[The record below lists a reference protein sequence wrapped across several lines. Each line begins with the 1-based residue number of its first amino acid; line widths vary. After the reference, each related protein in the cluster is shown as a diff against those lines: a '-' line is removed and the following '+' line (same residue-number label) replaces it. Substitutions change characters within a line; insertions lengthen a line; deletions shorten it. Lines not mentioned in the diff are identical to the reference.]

1 MHPEPLAEPD
11 VVGMELGRAAVRWRV
26 TIPALSVVRWV
37 PISTSVTSPEAPLQS
52 RKVGFPDSGFRLGFP
67 QEAFPRM
74 REAKALARIHPTHS
88 GLPRS
93 SSLKSGLFRF
103 ASLTHAK
110 TAKCSELL
118 CLPQSLLV
126 TGWRPAPPRRAL
138 PLLPRSYEL
147 MRQTSS
153 LLENSCSPTYFP
165 RSLQVAASPCWQLV
179 LPDVT
184 SASLSQDA

>member
-1 MHPEPLAEPD
+1 MPGWCPAPSRRALPLLLQKRVRQRIQRIMLAAPRAESIRESRPREFHPEPLAEPD

-118 CLPQSLLV
+118 CLS
-126 TGWRPAPPRRAL
+126 
-138 PLLPRSYEL
+138 
-147 MRQTSS
+147 
-153 LLENSCSPTYFP
+153 
-165 RSLQVAASPCWQLV
+165 
-179 LPDVT
+179 
-184 SASLSQDA
+184 